1 MVALQMSVN
10 VFQPPKKEFTVKIHP
25 CVPLLKIQRYLPR
38 LLEYNVHIYPV
49 KYNSIGGVL
58 AASPCRF
65 KPNNIQFVCAAA
77 PLSTQL

>member
-1 MVALQMSVN
+1 MVGLQMSVN
-10 VFQPPKKEFTVKIHP
+10 VFKQKKKGIYSKDTLI
-25 CVPLLKIQRYLPR
+25 CYLLKIQRYLPR

-58 AASPCRF
+58 ASSPSRF
-65 KPNNIQFVCAAA
+65 KPNNIEFVCAAA